1 MKTILL
7 LIGIAFSSFS
17 VYSSELFIRVA
28 RQGVH
33 TAVVYNQT
41 QSNPSNV
48 FRFFD
53 LPSGNTSIQIIDQQS
68 GVIVY
73 NTFIFLANNQ
83 HISAELDL
91 SGNLVIVQ
99 TMTVNQMNWYSCVY
113 SNSNSG
119 SVFGNGIN
127 SQQTNANNDGFNQFL
142 LSLDKEGFDSN
153 KLSKSKSYIDKGSLT
168 AQQITE
174 ISKKFSFDS
183 NRLEWAKYAYNK
195 CYDKANYFLI
205 KETFAFQ
212 SNYTE
217 LEKYIDAQ

>member
-73 NTFIFLANNQ
+73 NTSIFLANNQ

-113 SNSNSG
+113 SNNSNG
-119 SVFGNGIN
+119 NMLGNGTN
-127 SQQTNANNDGFNQFL
+127 SQQVNANNDAFNQFL
-142 LSLDKEGFDSN
+142 LSLDNEGFDSN
-153 KLSKSKSYIDKGSLT
+153 KLAKSKAYVNKGNLS

-183 NRLEWAKYAYNK
+183 NRLDWAKYAYNR

>member
-28 RQGVH
+28 RQGIH

-68 GVIVY
+68 GMMVY
-73 NTFIFLANNQ
+73 NTSIFLANNQ
-83 HISAELDL
+83 HISAEMDL
-91 SGNLVIVQ
+91 SGNLVILQ
-99 TMTVNQMNWYSCVY
+99 TMNVTQINWYSSVY
-113 SNSNSG
+113 SNGSNA
-119 SVFGNGIN
+119 FGNGSN
-127 SQQTNANNDGFNQFL
+127 PQQTTAANDGFNQFL
-142 LSLDKEGFDSN
+142 LVLEKEGFDSN
-153 KLSKSKSYIDKGSLT
+153 KLTKSKAYISKGALS

-174 ISKKFSFDS
+174 ISKRFSFDA
-183 NRLEWAKYAYNK
+183 NRLDWAKYAYNM

>member
-41 QSNPSNV
+41 QSNPTNI

-68 GVIVY
+68 GSIVY
-73 NTFIFLANNQ
+73 NTSIFLANNQ

-113 SNSNSG
+113 SNSSNG
-119 SVFGNGIN
+119 NVFGNGTN
-127 SQQTNANNDGFNQFL
+127 SQQTNANNEAFNQFL

-153 KLSKSKSYIDKGSLT
+153 KLSKSKAYINKGNLS

-183 NRLEWAKYAYNK
+183 NRLDWAKYAYNR

-205 KETFAFQ
+205 KDTFAFL

-217 LEKYIDAQ
+217 LEKFIDAQ

>member
-41 QSNPSNV
+41 QSNPSNI

-68 GVIVY
+68 GTIVY
-73 NTFIFLANNQ
+73 NTSIFLANNQ

-99 TMTVNQMNWYSCVY
+99 TMTVNQINWYSCVY
-113 SNSNSG
+113 SNNNNG
-119 SVFGNGIN
+119 NVFGNGTN
-127 SQQTNANNDGFNQFL
+127 SQQTNANNDAFNQFL

-153 KLSKSKSYIDKGSLT
+153 KLSKSKAYINKENLS
-168 AQQITE
+168 AQQITD